1 MYRWRRTKGKTLVCA
16 ANDITNTFVIN
27 IGSSPKL
34 ALVFSFSFTL
44 EISLQLDT
52 SSLEENNQSR
62 N

>member
-1 MYRWRRTKGKTLVCA
+1 VAAEKRMYRWRRTKGKTLVFA

-44 EISLQLDT
+44 EISL
-52 SSLEENNQSR
+52 
-62 N
+62 